1 MTRLTA
7 AQTTTIAALTARR
20 QTELGI
26 TDEQLALA
34 LRYERPTVVNMI
46 KQGMIKLPVQ
56 KVSALASALSLD
68 PANLLRLHLSESAP
82 EVLAA
87 VDSLLAA
94 PTLTANEKEL
104 IESYRRLTRGQDVR
118 PVVVDGNSVV
128 ALIVA

>member
-1 MTRLTA
+1 M
-7 AQTTTIAALTARR
+7 ALIVER
-20 QTELGI
+20 QADLGI

-34 LRYERPTVVNMI
+34 LGYDSPTVVNML
-46 KQGMIKLPVQ
+46 KQGMIKMPVQ
-56 KVSALASALSLD
+56 KISALALALSLD
-68 PANLLRLHLSESAP
+68 PAHLLRLHLSECMP
-82 EVLAA
+82 DVLAA

-104 IESYRRLTRGQDVR
+104 IESYRRLTKGQDVR